1 MHPST
6 KVVVNRGGYH
16 QPIAGDQKVDN
27 FSSQSAEA
35 ESASSKKFSCP
46 LKKISSS
53 VRSDWAK
60 CRRSGKS

>member
-1 MHPST
+1 MELLGRLLSENVHPST

-35 ESASSKKFSCP
+35 ESASSKK
-46 LKKISSS
+46 I
-53 VRSDWAK
+53 
-60 CRRSGKS
+60 